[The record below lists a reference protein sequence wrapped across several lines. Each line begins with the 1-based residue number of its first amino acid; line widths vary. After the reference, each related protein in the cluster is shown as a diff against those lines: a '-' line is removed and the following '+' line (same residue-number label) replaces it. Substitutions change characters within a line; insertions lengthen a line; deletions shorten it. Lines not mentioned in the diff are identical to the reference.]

1 MREVKIYT
9 TTVCPYC
16 VQAKR
21 LLTQLKMPYEE
32 INLEDKPELRQKIS
46 EENNGYRTVPMIFI
60 DGKFIGGYTELAAL
74 HKQGKLIEA

>member
-9 TTVCPYC
+9 TEVCPYC

-21 LLTQLKMPYEE
+21 LLTQLKVPYEE
-32 INLEDKPELRQKIS
+32 ISLEDKPELRRKLS

-60 DGKFIGGYTELAAL
+60 DGTFICGYTELAAL

>member
-9 TTVCPYC
+9 TNVCPYC

-21 LLTQLKMPYEE
+21 LLTQLKVPYEE
-32 INLEDKPELRQKIS
+32 INLENQPALRQKLS

-60 DGKFIGGYTELAAL
+60 DGTFIGGYTELAAL
-74 HKQGKLIEA
+74 HKQGKLIET

>member
-9 TTVCPYC
+9 TEVCPYC

-21 LLTQLKMPYEE
+21 LLTQLKVPYEE
-32 INLEDKPELRQKIS
+32 ISLEDKPELRRKLS
-46 EENNGYRTVPMIFI
+46 KENNGYRTVPMIFI

>member
-1 MREVKIYT
+1 
-9 TTVCPYC
+9 

-21 LLTQLKMPYEE
+21 LLTQLKVPYEE
-32 INLEDKPELRQKIS
+32 ISLEDKPELRRKLS

>member
-1 MREVKIYT
+1 
-9 TTVCPYC
+9 

-21 LLTQLKMPYEE
+21 LLTQLKVPYEE
-32 INLEDKPELRQKIS
+32 ISLEDKPELRRKLS
-46 EENNGYRTVPMIFI
+46 KENNGYRTVPMIFI